1 CRTFKVLGAPLS
13 IQYIGII
20 AVLVLLVLVLGAFF
34 RFTKLGLALRAAALN
49 PASSRL
55 VGIRVS
61 WMLAFGWGLAALVGA
76 VAGMMIAPVQFLDP
90 NMMQAVLLYAFAA
103 AVLGGLDSPIG
114 AIVGG
119 LLLGVTLVLLGR
131 YVGYIGSALQL
142 SGELLLLPLFFLFRP
157 ARLFDL
163 VFIRR
168 GCLRP
173 T

>member
-34 RFTKLGLALRAAALN
+34 RFTKLGLALRASALN

-90 NMMQAVLLYAFAA
+90 NMMQAVLPYP
-103 AVLGGLDSPIG
+103 VPP
-114 AIVGG
+114 G
-119 LLLGVTLVLLGR
+119 LLRGARRPVGAGR
-131 YVGYIGSALQL
+131 G
-142 SGELLLLPLFFLFRP
+142 R
-157 ARLFDL
+157 
-163 VFIRR
+163 
-168 GCLRP
+168 
-173 T
+173 